1 MRLSE
6 CIARPYGRDDKMGY
20 MLTTRIS
27 VLFAAVLLIALAVPA
42 FSLEREPDADY
53 HARRVALGA
62 ALKGGV
68 AILYAADEPSA
79 EYLSYRQDED
89 FYYLTGWNEPGAAL
103 VVIGASMPDPT
114 SAAPVAGVSTV
125 AHTYREILFLP
136 TRNKRLEL
144 YTGVKLDA
152 SSPDAI
158 ARTGV
163 SEVKDMTQLPAVL
176 NALADGNRSV
186 LRNLWVQQD
195 MSQGRNVVAFT
206 AATLGVGVDSAPRPG
221 DVRTLT
227 ENLRAI
233 KQPGEVELIRKATN
247 ASIMAQRAAI
257 QAMAPEVH
265 ENAIAGI
272 LISTLLTQG
281 CERYSYPPIV
291 GSGVNSTVLHYS
303 DDNQVMHAGD
313 LVVMDAAGEYSM
325 YASDIT
331 RTMPASG
338 HFTARQ
344 KEIYDIVLG
353 AQQAAA
359 AAFVAGKSHINDP
372 SHKYAD
378 SLDLVAFNYMNAH
391 GKDLHGQPLGK
402 YFIHGLGH
410 MVGIDVHD
418 PYDYSKPLPA
428 GAVFTIEPGI
438 YIPEEH
444 LGVRI
449 EDTFYVTPE
458 GKLVDLV
465 ADLPHTA
472 EDIEAL
478 MAAKRNAGQ

>member
-1 MRLSE
+1 MTKRL
-6 CIARPYGRDDKMGY
+6 
-20 MLTTRIS
+20 L
-27 VLFAAVLLIALAVPA
+27 VLLAAVLLIASAVPVFA
-42 FSLEREPDADY
+42 LEREPDADY

-103 VVIGASMPDPT
+103 VVIGASEPLSST
-114 SAAPVAGVSTV
+114 AAPVAGVST
-125 AHTYREILFLP
+125 ASHPYREILFLP

-152 SSPDAI
+152 AAPDA
-158 ARTGV
+158 AAKAGV
-163 SEVKDMTQLPAVL
+163 AEVKDMTELPAVL
-176 NALADGNRSV
+176 NALVTGNRSV

-195 MSQGRNVVAFT
+195 LPQGRTVVAFT
-206 AATLGVGVDSAPRPG
+206 ASTLGVAADSVPVPG
-221 DVRTLT
+221 DVRSLT
-227 ENLRAI
+227 ETLRAV
-233 KQPGEVELIRKATN
+233 KQPGEVELIRRATN
-247 ASIMAQRAAI
+247 ASMVAQRKAI

-272 LISTLLTQG
+272 LIGTLLTEG

-291 GSGVNSTVLHYS
+291 GSGANSTVLHYS

-338 HFTARQ
+338 HFTQRQ
-344 KEIYDIVLG
+344 REIYDIVLG
-353 AQQAAA
+353 AQHAAME
-359 AAFVAGKSHINDP
+359 AFVAGKSHINDP
-372 SHKYAD
+372 SHKYVD
-378 SLDLVAFNYMNAH
+378 SLDVVAFNYMNAH

-458 GKLVDLV
+458 GKLEDLV

-472 EDIEAL
+472 EDIESL
-478 MAAKRNAGQ
+478 MAAKAGVSK

>member
-1 MRLSE
+1 MKKQVV
-6 CIARPYGRDDKMGY
+6 AF
-20 MLTTRIS
+20 
-27 VLFAAVLLIALAVPA
+27 VAALFFLATVVPA
-42 FSLEREPDADY
+42 SSLEREPAADY
-53 HARRVALGA
+53 HARRIALA
-62 ALKGGV
+62 TALKGGV

-103 VVIGASMPDPT
+103 VVIGASEPA
-114 SAAPVAGVSTV
+114 SKAASPIAGVSTQTH
-125 AHTYREILFLP
+125 AYREILFLP

-152 SSPDAI
+152 SAPDAI
-158 ARTGV
+158 AKGGV
-163 SEVKDMTQLPAVL
+163 AEVKDMTQLPAVL
-176 NALADGNRSV
+176 NALATENRSV
-186 LRNLWVQQD
+186 LRNLWIQQD
-195 MSQGRNVVAFT
+195 LPQGRDVVAFT
-206 AATLGVGVDSAPRPG
+206 ASTLGIAADSAPKAE
-221 DVRTLT
+221 DVRSLT
-227 ENLRAI
+227 QTLRAV
-233 KQPGEVELIRKATN
+233 KEPGEVELIRKATK
-247 ASIMAQRAAI
+247 ASMVAQRAAI

-272 LISTLLTQG
+272 LIGTLLTQG

-338 HFTARQ
+338 RFTKRQ
-344 KEIYDIVLG
+344 REVYEIVLG
-353 AQQAAA
+353 AQRAAE

-378 SLDLVAFNYMNAH
+378 SLDLVAFNYMNDH

-449 EDTFYVTPE
+449 EDVFYASPD
-458 GKLVDLV
+458 GKLIDLV

-472 EDIEAL
+472 ADIEG
-478 MAAKRNAGQ
+478 MMTKRLPEK

>member
-1 MRLSE
+1 MR
-6 CIARPYGRDDKMGY
+6 Y
-20 MLTTRIS
+20 MLTKRMLVVI
-27 VLFAAVLLIALAVPA
+27 AAVLSIAIAAPA
-42 FSLEREPDADY
+42 FALEREPDADY
-53 HARRVALGA
+53 HARRAALGG

-103 VVIGASMPDPT
+103 VVIGASVPEAAHT
-114 SAAPVAGVSTV
+114 APVAGVSNATH
-125 AHTYREILFLP
+125 AYREILFLP

-152 SSPDAI
+152 SSPDA
-158 ARTGV
+158 AAKTGV
-163 SEVKDMTQLPAVL
+163 VEVKDMTELPAVL
-176 NALADGNRSV
+176 NALAAGNRSV
-186 LRNLWVQQD
+186 LRNLWIQQD
-195 MSQGRNVVAFT
+195 LPQGRNVVAFT
-206 AATLGVGVDSAPRPG
+206 AATLGIGAESAPSPG
-221 DVRTLT
+221 DVRSLT

-247 ASIMAQRAAI
+247 ASIVAQRAAI

-272 LISTLLTQG
+272 LLGTLLTEG
-281 CERYSYPPIV
+281 CERYSYQPIV

-303 DDNQVMHAGD
+303 DDNQVMHTGD

-344 KEIYDIVLG
+344 REIYDIVLG
-353 AQQAAA
+353 AQRAAA

-378 SLDLVAFNYMNAH
+378 SLDVVAFNYMNAH
-391 GKDLHGQPLGK
+391 GKDLHGEPLGK

-478 MAAKRNAGQ
+478 MAAKKGAGK

>member
-1 MRLSE
+1 MSKRRFALM
-6 CIARPYGRDDKMGY
+6 AA
-20 MLTTRIS
+20 
-27 VLFAAVLLIALAVPA
+27 LFWIVASIPMFA
-42 FSLEREPDADY
+42 LEREPDADY

-62 ALKGGV
+62 ALKGGI

-103 VVIGASMPDPT
+103 VVIGASEPSATP
-114 SAAPVAGVSTV
+114 AAPVAGVST
-125 AHTYREILFLP
+125 ATHTYREILFLP

-152 SSPDAI
+152 SSPDAVTK
-158 ARTGV
+158 TGV
-163 SEVKDMTQLPAVL
+163 AEVKDMTELPAVL
-176 NALADGNRSV
+176 NAVAAGNRSV

-195 MSQGRNVVAFT
+195 MPQGRNVVAFT
-206 AATLGVGVDSAPRPG
+206 ATTLGVGADSAPTPG
-221 DVRTLT
+221 DVRSLT

-233 KQPGEVELIRKATN
+233 KQPGEVALIRKATN
-247 ASIMAQRAAI
+247 ASMVAQRAAI

-272 LISTLLTQG
+272 LIGTLLTEG

-344 KEIYDIVLG
+344 KEVYDIVLG
-353 AQQAAA
+353 AQRAAA

-378 SLDLVAFNYMNAH
+378 SLDVVAFNYMNAH

-458 GKLVDLV
+458 GKLEDLV
-465 ADLPHTA
+465 ADLPHSA

-478 MAAKRNAGQ
+478 MAAKKVVGN

>member
-1 MRLSE
+1 MALIRRFAW
-6 CIARPYGRDDKMGY
+6 I
-20 MLTTRIS
+20 
-27 VLFAAVLLIALAVPA
+27 FAAVFLMSTAVPVPA
-42 FSLEREPDADY
+42 LERETDADY

-68 AILYAADEPSA
+68 AILFASEEPSA
-79 EYLSYRQDED
+79 EYLSFRQDED

-103 VVIGASMPDPT
+103 VVIGASEPSVPGTTQLTGTTAEMH
-114 SAAPVAGVSTV
+114 A
-125 AHTYREILFLP
+125 YREVLFLP
-136 TRNKRLEL
+136 TRNKRSEL

-152 SSPDAI
+152 ASPDAV
-158 ARTGV
+158 AKTGV
-163 SEVKDMTQLPAVL
+163 AEVMDLVQLPVVL
-176 NALADGNRSV
+176 NALVAGNRRELNRV
-186 LRNLWVQQD
+186 WVQQD
-195 MSQGRNVVAFT
+195 MPQGKTAVAFT
-206 AATLGVGVDSAPRPG
+206 ASSLGVGVESAPSPG

-227 ENLRAI
+227 QPLRAI
-233 KQPGEVELIRKATN
+233 KQPAEIELLRKAAN
-247 ASIMAQRAAI
+247 ASIVAQRAAI
-257 QAMAPEVH
+257 RAIRPEVG
-265 ENAIAGI
+265 ENAIAGV
-272 LISTLLTQG
+272 LIGTLLTEG
-281 CERYSYPPIV
+281 CERFSYPPIV
-291 GSGVNSTVLHYS
+291 GSGVHSTELHYA

-331 RTMPASG
+331 RTMPVSG

-372 SHKYAD
+372 SHRFAD
-378 SLDLVAFNYMNAH
+378 SLDLVAYNYINTH
-391 GKDLHGQPLGK
+391 GKDLHGEPLGK

-418 PYDYSKPLPA
+418 PYDYSKPLPP
-428 GAVFTIEPGI
+428 GSVFTIEPGI

-449 EDTFYVTPE
+449 EDVFYADPN
-458 GKLVDLV
+458 GKLVDLI

-472 EDIEAL
+472 EDIERL
-478 MAAKRNAGQ
+478 MAKKQ